1 MDNFG
6 LQTLQ
11 GQPPAIPGHDPV
23 RCLGAGTQGQVWLMS
38 PHDGSA
44 VVAAKCLSA
53 RSESVSSD
61 IRGDPLRHNES
72 QITQEWRVLTQFHH
86 DHLIRVRRL
95 VRDCTGALVLLMDYA
110 AGGSLA
116 QIVGAR
122 GPLNVGET
130 VTVLTPIGQVLAF
143 LHGRGAVHGDV
154 SPGNVLLSAAGKPFL
169 ADFGFGRLLGQREGT
184 LSGTPGYY
192 CTADTVRDDAAD
204 VYALAAV
211 GWFAL
216 TGRPA
221 PATRDRMPLGTIVQN
236 VPSELVAAL
245 EAGLNDDAA
254 LRPTAAAFAQAVFRS
269 ARAEAVALGNAV
281 HPSVLPELLT
291 RKDVKVR
298 RTRKHASQRT
308 LFGRRRTLWA
318 EEGGRPGRRDR
329 RALRHQGTSDGLR
342 RWRQE
347 KRAGRQARRLGGLW
361 GNGPGTS
368 SGSRRR
374 RGVVAAAIAAA
385 VAATVAAVLISL
397 GFPDADGGWGP
408 GLARGVAVDATA
420 PAAHS
425 NEPLEWA
432 AALPAEIQ
440 KGLAA
445 PEPAAALHALAW
457 VRSYALSNADASL
470 VARVNSPG
478 SAALE
483 TDNAIVQSL
492 KNLGHTLAGLE
503 TKISQGHT
511 KYVNQT
517 NPSGPLPPGPTVATV
532 RATVTTSAFA
542 ELDAAGTLVHKQ
554 EVEQSQELD
563 IVLVQD
569 DSRWTIQQ
577 ILEVA
582 QD

>member
-23 RCLGAGTQGQVWLMS
+23 RCLGSGTQGRVWLMS

-44 VVAAKCLSA
+44 AVAAKCLTPRAEADSF
-53 RSESVSSD
+53 D
-61 IRGDPLRHNES
+61 IHGDPVRHNES

-86 DHLIRVRRL
+86 DHLIPVRRL
-95 VRDCTGALVLLMDYA
+95 VRDSTGAHVLLMDYA

-122 GPLNVGET
+122 GPLNVGEA

-169 ADFGFGRLLGQREGT
+169 SDFGFGRLLGQGAGS
-184 LSGTPGYY
+184 LNGTPGYY
-192 CTADTVRDDAAD
+192 CTADIVRDEASD

-221 PATRDRMPLGTIVQN
+221 PATRDRMPLGTIVHN

-298 RTRKHASQRT
+298 RSRKHALRRT
-308 LFGRRRTLWA
+308 LFGLRLPHRA
-318 EEGGRPGRRDR
+318 EKARSPGRRER
-329 RALRHQGTSDGLR
+329 RARRHQDTSGGLLFWR
-342 RWRQE
+342 RQL
-347 KRAGRQARRLGGLW
+347 RAGRQVRRLGGLW
-361 GNGPGTS
+361 GSGRGTS
-368 SGSRRR
+368 SGSSRRR
-374 RGVVAAAIAAA
+374 RAVAAA
-385 VAATVAAVLISL
+385 VAAAVVATVAVVMISL
-397 GFPDADGGWGP
+397 GFPYATGGWGS
-408 GLARGVAVDATA
+408 GLAGGPTVDARA
-420 PAAHS
+420 PATDS
-425 NEPLEWA
+425 DVPLEWA

-440 KGLAA
+440 QGLAA
-445 PEPAAALHALAW
+445 PEPVAALQALAW
-457 VRSYALSNADASL
+457 VRSYALSNADGAL
-470 VARVNSPG
+470 VAKVNSPG

-483 TDNAIVQSL
+483 ADNAIVQSL
-492 KNLGHTLAGLE
+492 KDLGHTLAGLE
-503 TKISQGHT
+503 TSISEGQA
-511 KYVNQT
+511 KYEQKYNQT
-517 NPSGPLPPGPTVATV
+517 GTLLPGTEVAIV
-532 RATVTTSAFA
+532 RATVTTSSFA
-542 ELDAAGTLVHKQ
+542 ELDATGTLVHKQ
-554 EVEQSQELD
+554 EAEQSQELD
-563 IVLVQD
+563 IVLVQV
-569 DSRWTIQQ
+569 DSRWAIQQ

-582 QD
+582 PG

>member
-23 RCLGAGTQGQVWLMS
+23 RCLGSGTQGQVWLMS

-44 VVAAKCLSA
+44 AVAAKCLAA
-53 RSESVSSD
+53 RAESDSTD
-61 IRGDPLRHNES
+61 IHGDPLRHNES

-86 DHLIRVRRL
+86 DHLIPVRRL
-95 VRDCTGALVLLMDYA
+95 VRDSTGVHVLLMDYA

-116 QIVGAR
+116 QIVAAK

-154 SPGNVLLSAAGKPFL
+154 SPGNVLLSAGGKPLL
-169 ADFGFGRLLGQREGT
+169 ADFGFGRLLGQGEGA
-184 LSGTPGYY
+184 LNGTPGYY
-192 CTADTVRDDAAD
+192 CTLDTVRDEAAD

-236 VPSELVAAL
+236 VPGELVAAL

-308 LFGRRRTLWA
+308 LFGRRRTPQA
-318 EEGGRPGRRDR
+318 EGGGRPGRRER
-329 RALRHQGTSDGLR
+329 RALRHQGASGGLR
-342 RWRQE
+342 YRRQ
-347 KRAGRQARRLGGLW
+347 KLRAGRQARRLGGLW

-368 SGSRRR
+368 SGTRRR
-374 RGVVAAAIAAA
+374 RRAVAAAIAAA
-385 VAATVAAVLISL
+385 VAAAVAVVLISL
-397 GFPDADGGWGP
+397 GFPDANGGWGT
-408 GLARGVAVDATA
+408 GLAEGVAVDATA

-425 NEPLEWA
+425 DVPLEWA

-445 PEPAAALHALAW
+445 PEPVAALHALAW
-457 VRSYALSNADASL
+457 VRSYALSNADAAL
-470 VARVNSPG
+470 VAKVNLPG
-478 SAALE
+478 SAALAA
-483 TDNAIVQSL
+483 DNAIVQSL
-492 KNLGHTLAGLE
+492 KDRGHTLAGLE
-503 TKISQGHT
+503 TSISQGHT
-511 KYVNQT
+511 NYPKQST
-517 NPSGPLPPGPTVATV
+517 PPGPRPPGPVVATV
-532 RATVTTSAFA
+532 RAAVTTSAFA
-542 ELDAAGTLVHKQ
+542 ELDATGMLVHKQ
-554 EVEQSQELD
+554 ETEQSQKLD
-563 IVLVQD
+563 IVLVQV
-569 DSRWTIQQ
+569 DSRWTIQK

-582 QD
+582 PD